1 MLKDK
6 LKKYIFFNKL
16 KIEKKK
22 NCLWGDTSLVVFV
35 NYLNNHGKETA
46 HITVLMTY

>member
-1 MLKDK
+1 MLRDK
-6 LKKYIFFNKL
+6 LKNIYTFFNKP
-16 KIEKKK
+16 KIEK